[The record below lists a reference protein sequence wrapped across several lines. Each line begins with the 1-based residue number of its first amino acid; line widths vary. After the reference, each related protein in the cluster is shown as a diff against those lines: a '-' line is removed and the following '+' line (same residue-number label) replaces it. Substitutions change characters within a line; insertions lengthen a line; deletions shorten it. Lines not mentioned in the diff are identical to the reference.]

1 MNVSITPVLAI
12 NRKKGRFW
20 GSNFDYYPK
29 CGISIVVLKSAYLA
43 NLPPNRVVPTFP
55 LEFINYVIY
64 KYSLVLTTN
73 KPSHLCLMLFPM
85 SVAKGRPLVPL
96 FLATRIMDKEEELLL
111 EPPRYTT
118 SSIRGY
124 VPERRC
130 SLVA

>member
-1 MNVSITPVLAI
+1 M
-12 NRKKGRFW
+12 
-20 GSNFDYYPK
+20 
-29 CGISIVVLKSAYLA
+29 LKSAYLA

-85 SVAKGRPLVPL
+85 SVAKGRPLVPF
-96 FLATRIMDKEEELLL
+96 FLATRIMDKVEELLL

-118 SSIRGY
+118 SKYTWICTRETMFSRRVAHLVDVPLSINTLL
-124 VPERRC
+124 VPRR
-130 SLVA
+130 SVGENLTRLV